1 MGMADFGTIS
11 LMAAFAVC
19 LYGTV
24 VPHLGVRTNNW
35 NLIRSAQ
42 NASILTFFLVAF
54 ASGIL
59 IRALVISDFSL
70 GYVWEHS
77 STDMPL
83 FYKVT
88 SFWGGLEGSLLFWML
103 VQSFFAMIVAFRYE
117 YSNRE
122 IIPYVIVTLNA
133 IMAFLLLLL
142 IGWSNPLDLQAVIPA
157 EGRGLNPLL
166 QNPAMAIHP
175 PSLYLGFIGFSVP
188 FAFAMGGLIRG
199 KIDNEWVLTTR
210 RWTLIAWYFLSAGL
224 ILGGQ
229 WAYEE
234 LGWGGFWA
242 WDPVENAALMP
253 WLTGTAFLHSV
264 MIQEK
269 RNMLKIW
276 NVVLIIMT
284 FGLTIVGT
292 FLTRSGIINS
302 VHSFTQSEI
311 GPAFLIFLALILFIG
326 FTLLFK
332 RIQMLESEHKID
344 SVLCRENV
352 FLAQNVLLT
361 GIAFTVLLG
370 TTFPLLAEAIHG
382 SKLSIQ
388 APFFNTITAPMG
400 YALLL
405 LMGVG
410 TMIPWRKSSQE
421 SLRKNFQNPI
431 ILATVG
437 TMFWLWIFSDNNLYW
452 GVITTFWAAIFVTST
467 ILFEL
472 VKASLVKGR
481 QTETNF
487 LIGLFYVIIGN
498 RRRYGGLLIHFGVVL
513 MFLGFAGTF
522 FNVEQNITLESG
534 TQRQIGDY
542 LLVFRKIDEFKVG
555 NATHRAALVDV
566 FDTEGNLLEV
576 LKPAKS
582 FYPTQPQPL
591 TEVAILRSF
600 VEDLYLIF
608 SSENVGNF
616 GTGEENNT
624 VTLRVFINPLVGWAW
639 MALPIFTL
647 GVGVSLTYR
656 PKSLIARETILR
668 ERYLVAQT
676 TNS

>member
-1 MGMADFGTIS
+1 MADLGTIS

-19 LYGTV
+19 LYGAV
-24 VPHLGVRTNNW
+24 VPHIGIRNNNW

-42 NASILTFFLVAF
+42 NASILSFFLVAI

-59 IRALVISDFSL
+59 IHALVISDFSIF
-70 GYVWEHS
+70 YVWRHS

-83 FYKVT
+83 IYKIT
-88 SFWGGLEGSLLFWML
+88 SFWGGLEGSLLFWTL
-103 VQSFFAMIVAFRYE
+103 VQSFFAMIVAFRYQ

-122 IIPYVIVTLNA
+122 IIPYVITTLNA

-142 IGWSNPLDLQAVIPA
+142 IGWSNPLDLQAVIPT

-166 QNPAMAIHP
+166 QNPAMAAHP
-175 PSLYLGFIGFSVP
+175 PALYLGFIGFSVP

-199 KIDNEWVLTTR
+199 KMDNEWVLTTR
-210 RWTLIAWYFLSAGL
+210 RWTLMSWYFLASGL
-224 ILGGQ
+224 ILGGL

-276 NVVLIIMT
+276 NVVLIITT
-284 FGLTIVGT
+284 FGLTIIGT

-311 GPAFLIFLALILFIG
+311 GPAFLIYLALILIVG
-326 FTLLFK
+326 FALLFK
-332 RIQMLESEHKID
+332 RIQMLESEHKIE

-352 FLAQNVLLT
+352 FLAQNVLLV

-370 TTFPLLAEAIHG
+370 TTFPLLAEAVRG
-382 SKLSIQ
+382 TKLSIQ

-400 YALLL
+400 YALLF
-405 LMGVG
+405 LMGIG
-410 TMIPWRKSSQE
+410 MLISWRKSSLD
-421 SLRKNFQNPI
+421 SLRRNFQNPI

-437 TMFWLWIFSDNNLYW
+437 TLISFWLMFEKNVNW
-452 GVITTFWAAIFVTST
+452 GVYIIFWTTIFVTST
-467 ILFEL
+467 MVFEI
-472 VKASLVKGR
+472 VKAANIKGR
-481 QTETNF
+481 QTDSNI
-487 LIGLFYVIIGN
+487 LMGAFYVISRN

-513 MFLGFAGTF
+513 MFLSFAGTF
-522 FNVEQNITLESG
+522 FSIEKDLTLETGES
-534 TQRQIGDY
+534 RQIGNY
-542 LLVFRKIDEFKVG
+542 RLEFQNVNEFMVG
-555 NATHRAALVDV
+555 NARHRAAIVKV
-566 FDTEGNLLEV
+566 FDSEDNLLEV

-591 TEVAILRSF
+591 TEVAIRRTFL
-600 VEDLYLIF
+600 EDLYLIF
-608 SSENVGNF
+608 SSEDG
-616 GTGEENNT
+616 GEKGS

-639 MALPIFTL
+639 MALPVFTL
-647 GVGVSLTYR
+647 GVGICLTYR
-656 PKSLIARETILR
+656 PKSLIAQETINR
-668 ERYLVAQT
+668 ERYLALQEAG
-676 TNS
+676 

>member
-1 MGMADFGTIS
+1 MGLADFGTIA
-11 LMAAFAVC
+11 LMAAFALCV
-19 LYGTV
+19 YGTV

-35 NLIRSAQ
+35 NLVRSAQ
-42 NASILTFFLVAF
+42 NASILTFFLVAL
-54 ASGIL
+54 ASAIL
-59 IRALVISDFSL
+59 IHALITSDFSII
-70 GYVWEHS
+70 YVWEHS

-83 FYKVT
+83 AYKFS
-88 SFWGGLEGSLLFWML
+88 SFWGGMNGSLLFWIL
-103 VQSFFAMIVAFRYE
+103 VQSFFAMIVAYRYQ

-122 IIPYVIVTLNA
+122 IIPYVITTFNA
-133 IMAFLLLLL
+133 ILAFLLLLL
-142 IGWSNPLDLQAVIPA
+142 IGWSNPLELQAVIPK
-157 EGRGLNPLL
+157 EGLGLNPLL
-166 QNPAMAIHP
+166 QHPAMAIHP

-199 KIDNEWVLTTR
+199 KMDNEWVLTTR
-210 RWTLIAWYFLSAGL
+210 RWTLMAWYFLSAGL

-269 RNMLKIW
+269 RNMLRIW
-276 NVVLIIMT
+276 NVVLIIIT
-284 FGLTIVGT
+284 YGLTILGT
-292 FLTRSGIINS
+292 FLTRSGVINS

-311 GPAFLIFLALILFIG
+311 GPMFLIYLSLVLIIG
-326 FTLLFK
+326 FALLFK
-332 RIQMLESEHKID
+332 RIQMLESEYKIE

-352 FLAQNVLLT
+352 FLAQNVLLV

-370 TTFPLLAEAIHG
+370 TTFPLLSEAVRG
-382 SKLSIQ
+382 AKLSIQ

-410 TMIPWRKSSQE
+410 MLISWRKSSWE
-421 SLRKNFQNPI
+421 GLRRNFQNPV

-437 TMFWLWIFSDNNLYW
+437 TIFLSWLLHDKNLQW
-452 GVITTFWAAIFVTST
+452 GVYITFWAAIFVTSI
-467 ILFEL
+467 ILIEL
-472 VKASLVKGR
+472 AKTSQIKAR

-487 LIGLFYVIIGN
+487 LMGVFYAFSSN
-498 RRRYGGLLIHFGVVL
+498 RRRYGGFLIHFGAVL
-513 MFLGFAGTF
+513 MFLAFAGTF
-522 FNVEQNITLESG
+522 FSLERDVTLEPGSS
-534 TQRQIGDY
+534 RQIGDY
-542 LLVFRKIDEFKVG
+542 RLEFQNVREFQVG
-555 NATHRAALVDV
+555 NARHRAAIIKV
-566 FDTEGNLLEV
+566 FDNDGNLLEV
-576 LKPAKS
+576 MRPAKS

-600 VEDLYLIF
+600 MEDLYLIF
-608 SSENVGNF
+608 SSENG
-616 GTGEENNT
+616 GEQGS
-624 VTLRVFINPLVGWAW
+624 VTLRVFINPLIGWAW

-647 GVGVSLTYR
+647 GVGISLTYR
-656 PKSLIARETILR
+656 PKSLLTRETILK
-668 ERYLVAQT
+668 ERYIAAQEVG
-676 TNS
+676 

>member
-1 MGMADFGTIS
+1 MEIADFGAIA

-19 LYGTV
+19 VYGTV
-24 VPHLGVRTNNW
+24 VPHLGVRSNNW

-42 NASILTFFLVAF
+42 NASILSFLLISI
-54 ASGIL
+54 ASA
-59 IRALVISDFSL
+59 ALLQALLISDFSL
-70 GYVWEHS
+70 RYVWEHS

-83 FYKVT
+83 LYKVS
-88 SFWGGLEGSLLFWML
+88 SFWGGLEGSLLFWVL
-103 VQSFFAMIVAFRYE
+103 VQSFFSMIVAFRYQ

-122 IIPYVIVTLNA
+122 IIPYVIATLNA
-133 IMAFLLLLL
+133 ILAFLLLLL
-142 IGWSNPLDLQAVIPA
+142 IGWSNPLDLQGVIPL

-188 FAFAMGGLIRG
+188 FAFAMGGLILG
-199 KIDNEWVLTTR
+199 KMDNEWVLTTR
-210 RWTLIAWYFLSAGL
+210 RWTLTAWYFLSAGL

-276 NVVLIIMT
+276 NVVLIILT

-302 VHSFTQSEI
+302 VHAFTQSEI
-311 GPAFLIFLALILFIG
+311 GPAFLIFLAFILVIG
-326 FTLLFK
+326 FALLFK
-332 RIQMLESEHKID
+332 RIQMLESEHKIE
-344 SVLCRENV
+344 SVLCRENT
-352 FLAQNVLLT
+352 FLAQNVLLV

-370 TTFPLLAEAIHG
+370 TTFPLLAEAVRG
-382 SKLSIQ
+382 TKLSIQ
-388 APFFNTITAPMG
+388 APFFNTIIAPMG
-400 YALLL
+400 YLLLL

-410 TMIPWRKSSQE
+410 TLIAWRKSSWE
-421 SLRKNFQNPI
+421 GLRRNFKNPL

-437 TMFWLWIFSDNNLYW
+437 TVFLAWFLADRNLLWSVHTIFWL
-452 GVITTFWAAIFVTST
+452 TIFVTST
-467 ILFEL
+467 IVLEI
-472 VKASLVKGR
+472 VKAVQAKSS
-481 QTETNF
+481 QTKSNF
-487 LIGLFYVIIGN
+487 IIGLFYVIARN
-498 RRRYGGLLIHFGVVL
+498 PRRYGGLLIHFGVVL

-522 FNVEQNITLESG
+522 FKVERNMTLEPG
-534 TQRQIGDY
+534 VPQQIGEY
-542 LLVFRKIDEFKVG
+542 SLEFKQMEEYKVG
-555 NATHRAALVDV
+555 NATHRASIVEVYDK
-566 FDTEGNLLEV
+566 EGDFLEV

-591 TEVAILRSF
+591 TEVAIRRSF
-600 VEDLYLIF
+600 LEDLYLIF
-608 SSENVGNF
+608 SSEN
-616 GTGEENNT
+616 GEEQGSI
-624 VTLRVFINPLVGWAW
+624 TLRVFINPLVGWAW
-639 MALPIFTL
+639 MALPVFTL
-647 GVGVSLTYR
+647 GVGLSLSYR
-656 PKSLIARETILR
+656 PKSLVAHETILR
-668 ERYLVAQT
+668 ERYLAAQVL
-676 TNS
+676 NS

>member
-1 MGMADFGTIS
+1 MGLADFGTIA
-11 LMAAFAVC
+11 LMVAFALCV
-19 LYGTV
+19 YGTV
-24 VPHLGVRTNNW
+24 VPHLGVRANNW
-35 NLIRSAQ
+35 NLVRSAQ
-42 NASILTFFLVAF
+42 NATILTFFLVAI
-54 ASGIL
+54 ASAIL
-59 IRALVISDFSL
+59 INALITSDFSII
-70 GYVWEHS
+70 YVWEHS

-83 FYKVT
+83 VYKFS
-88 SFWGGLEGSLLFWML
+88 SFWGGLNGSLLFWVL
-103 VQSFFAMIVAFRYE
+103 VQSFFAMIVAYRYQ

-122 IIPYVIVTLNA
+122 IIPYVIATFNL

-142 IGWSNPLDLQAVIPA
+142 IGWSNPLELQSVIPE

-188 FAFAMGGLIRG
+188 FAFAMGALIRG

-210 RWTLIAWYFLSAGL
+210 RWTLMAWYFLSAGL

-269 RNMLKIW
+269 RNLLKIW

-284 FGLTIVGT
+284 YGLTILGT
-292 FLTRSGIINS
+292 FITRSGVINS

-311 GPAFLIFLALILFIG
+311 GPLFLIYLALIMIIAFA
-326 FTLLFK
+326 LLFK
-332 RIQMLESEHKID
+332 RIKMLESEYKIE

-352 FLAQNVLLT
+352 FLAQNVLLV

-370 TTFPLLAEAIHG
+370 TTFPLLSEAVRG
-382 SKLSIQ
+382 TKLSIQ

-410 TMIPWRKSSQE
+410 MLISWRKSSWEGLQG
-421 SLRKNFQNPI
+421 NFQNPA
-431 ILATVG
+431 ILATAG
-437 TMFWLWIFSDNNLYW
+437 TIFLSWLLYEKNLQWEVY
-452 GVITTFWAAIFVTST
+452 ITFWAAIFVTS
-467 ILFEL
+467 IFLLEL
-472 VKASLVKGR
+472 VKTSYIKSR
-481 QTETNF
+481 QTETNLLMGSYYAF
-487 LIGLFYVIIGN
+487 SSN
-498 RRRYGGLLIHFGVVL
+498 RRPYGGFLIHFGAVL

-522 FNVEQNITLESG
+522 FSLERDITLEPGSSK
-534 TQRQIGDY
+534 QIGDY
-542 LLVFRKIDEFKVG
+542 RLDFQNISEFQIG
-555 NATHRAALVDV
+555 NVKHRAAIIEV
-566 FDTEGNLLEV
+566 FDNEGNFLEV
-576 LKPAKS
+576 MKPAKS

-591 TEVAILRSF
+591 TEVAILRF
-600 VEDLYLIF
+600 FMEDLYLIF
-608 SSENVGNF
+608 SSENG
-616 GTGEENNT
+616 GEQGS
-624 VTLRVFINPLVGWAW
+624 VTLRVYINPLIGWAW

-647 GVGVSLTYR
+647 GVGISLTYR
-656 PKSLIARETILR
+656 PKRLLDRENILK
-668 ERYLVAQT
+668 ERYIAAQVT
-676 TNS
+676 G

>member
-1 MGMADFGTIS
+1 MGLADFGTIA
-11 LMAAFAVC
+11 LMVAFALCV
-19 LYGTV
+19 YGTV
-24 VPHLGVRTNNW
+24 VPHLGVRANNW
-35 NLIRSAQ
+35 NLVRSAQ
-42 NASILTFFLVAF
+42 NATILTFFLVAI
-54 ASGIL
+54 ASAIL
-59 IRALVISDFSL
+59 INALITSDFSII
-70 GYVWEHS
+70 YVWEHS

-83 FYKVT
+83 VYKFS
-88 SFWGGLEGSLLFWML
+88 SFWGGLNGSLLFWVL
-103 VQSFFAMIVAFRYE
+103 VQSFFAMIVAYRYQ

-122 IIPYVIVTLNA
+122 IIPYVIATFNL

-142 IGWSNPLDLQAVIPA
+142 IGWSNPLELQSVIPE

-188 FAFAMGGLIRG
+188 FAFAMGALIRG

-210 RWTLIAWYFLSAGL
+210 RWTLMAWYFLSAGL

-269 RNMLKIW
+269 RNLLKIW

-284 FGLTIVGT
+284 YGLTILGT
-292 FLTRSGIINS
+292 FITRSGVINS

-311 GPAFLIFLALILFIG
+311 GPLFLIYLALIMIIAFA
-326 FTLLFK
+326 LLFK
-332 RIQMLESEHKID
+332 RIKMLESEYKIE

-352 FLAQNVLLT
+352 FLAQNVLLV

-370 TTFPLLAEAIHG
+370 TTFPLLSEAVRG
-382 SKLSIQ
+382 TKLSIQ

-410 TMIPWRKSSQE
+410 MLISWRKSSWEGLQG
-421 SLRKNFQNPI
+421 NFQNPA
-431 ILATVG
+431 ILATAG
-437 TMFWLWIFSDNNLYW
+437 TIFLSWLLYEKNLQWEVY
-452 GVITTFWAAIFVTST
+452 ITFWSAIFVTS
-467 ILFEL
+467 IFLLEL
-472 VKASLVKGR
+472 VKTSYIKSR
-481 QTETNF
+481 QTETNLLMGSYYAF
-487 LIGLFYVIIGN
+487 SSN
-498 RRRYGGLLIHFGVVL
+498 RRRYGGFLIHFGAVL

-522 FNVEQNITLESG
+522 FSLERDITLEPGSSK
-534 TQRQIGDY
+534 QIGDY
-542 LLVFRKIDEFKVG
+542 RLDFQNISEFQIG
-555 NATHRAALVDV
+555 NVKHRAAIIEV
-566 FDTEGNLLEV
+566 FDNEGNFLEV
-576 LKPAKS
+576 MKPAKS

-591 TEVAILRSF
+591 TEVAILRF
-600 VEDLYLIF
+600 FMEDLYLIF
-608 SSENVGNF
+608 SSENG
-616 GTGEENNT
+616 GEQGS
-624 VTLRVFINPLVGWAW
+624 VTLRVYINPLIGWAW

-647 GVGVSLTYR
+647 GVGISLTYR
-656 PKSLIARETILR
+656 PKRLLDRENILK
-668 ERYLVAQT
+668 ERYIAAQVT
-676 TNS
+676 G

>member
-1 MGMADFGTIS
+1 MGIADLGTIT

-19 LYGTV
+19 VYGTV
-24 VPHLGVRTNNW
+24 VPHLGVRSNNW

-42 NASILTFFLVAF
+42 NASILSFLLIAI
-54 ASGIL
+54 ASAAL
-59 IRALVISDFSL
+59 LQALVLSDFSL
-70 GYVWEHS
+70 RYVWEHS

-83 FYKVT
+83 FYKVS
-88 SFWGGLEGSLLFWML
+88 SFWGGLEGSLLFWVL
-103 VQSFFAMIVAFRYE
+103 VQSFFSMIVAFRYQ

-122 IIPYVIVTLNA
+122 IIPYVIATLNA
-133 IMAFLLLLL
+133 ILAFLLLLL
-142 IGWSNPLDLQAVIPA
+142 IGWSNPLDLQGVIPL

-166 QNPAMAIHP
+166 QTPAMAIHP

-199 KIDNEWVLTTR
+199 KMDNEWVLTTR
-210 RWTLIAWYFLSAGL
+210 RWTLTAWYFLSAGL

-276 NVVLIIMT
+276 NVVLIILT

-302 VHSFTQSEI
+302 VHAFTQSEI
-311 GPAFLIFLALILFIG
+311 GPAFLIFLAFILVIG
-326 FTLLFK
+326 FALLFK
-332 RIQMLESEHKID
+332 RIQMLESEHKIE
-344 SVLCRENV
+344 SVLCRENA
-352 FLAQNVLLT
+352 FLAQNVLLV

-370 TTFPLLAEAIHG
+370 TTFPLLAEAVRG
-382 SKLSIQ
+382 TKLSIQ
-388 APFFNTITAPMG
+388 APFFNTIIAPMG
-400 YALLL
+400 YLLLL

-410 TMIPWRKSSQE
+410 TLIAWRKSSWE
-421 SLRKNFQNPI
+421 GLRRNFKNPL

-437 TMFWLWIFSDNNLYW
+437 TVFLAWFLADRNLLWSVHTIFWL
-452 GVITTFWAAIFVTST
+452 TIFVTST
-467 ILFEL
+467 IVLEI
-472 VKASLVKGR
+472 VKAVQAKSS
-481 QTETNF
+481 QTKSNF
-487 LIGLFYVIIGN
+487 IIVLFYVIARN
-498 RRRYGGLLIHFGVVL
+498 PRRYGGLLIHFGVVL

-522 FNVEQNITLESG
+522 FKVERNMTLEPG
-534 TQRQIGDY
+534 VPQQIGEY
-542 LLVFRKIDEFKVG
+542 SLEFKQIEEFTVG
-555 NATHRAALVDV
+555 NATHRASIVEVYDK
-566 FDTEGNLLEV
+566 EGDFLEV

-591 TEVAILRSF
+591 TEVAIRRSF
-600 VEDLYLIF
+600 LEDLYLIF
-608 SSENVGNF
+608 SSEN
-616 GTGEENNT
+616 GEEQGSI
-624 VTLRVFINPLVGWAW
+624 TLRVFINPLVGWAW
-639 MALPIFTL
+639 MALPVFTL
-647 GVGVSLTYR
+647 GVGLSLSYR
-656 PKSLIARETILR
+656 PKSLVAHETILR
-668 ERYLVAQT
+668 ERYLAAQAL
-676 TNS
+676 NS

>member
-1 MGMADFGTIS
+1 MGLADFGTIA
-11 LMAAFAVC
+11 LMVAFALCV
-19 LYGTV
+19 YGTV
-24 VPHLGVRTNNW
+24 VPHLGVRANNW
-35 NLIRSAQ
+35 NLVRSAQ
-42 NASILTFFLVAF
+42 NATILTFFLVAI
-54 ASGIL
+54 ASAIL
-59 IRALVISDFSL
+59 INALITSDFSII
-70 GYVWEHS
+70 YVWEHS

-83 FYKVT
+83 VYKFS
-88 SFWGGLEGSLLFWML
+88 SFWGGLNGSLLFWVL
-103 VQSFFAMIVAFRYE
+103 VQSFFAMIVAYRYQ

-122 IIPYVIVTLNA
+122 IIPYVIATFNL

-142 IGWSNPLDLQAVIPA
+142 IGWSNPLELQSVIPE

-188 FAFAMGGLIRG
+188 FAFAMGALIRG

-210 RWTLIAWYFLSAGL
+210 RWTLMAWYFLSAGL

-284 FGLTIVGT
+284 YGLTILGT
-292 FLTRSGIINS
+292 FITRSGVINS

-311 GPAFLIFLALILFIG
+311 GPLFLIYLALIMIIAFA
-326 FTLLFK
+326 LLFK
-332 RIQMLESEHKID
+332 RIQMLESEYKIE

-352 FLAQNVLLT
+352 FLAQNVLLV

-370 TTFPLLAEAIHG
+370 TTFPLLSEAVRG
-382 SKLSIQ
+382 TKLSIQ

-410 TMIPWRKSSQE
+410 MLISWRKSSWEGLQG
-421 SLRKNFQNPI
+421 NFQNPA
-431 ILATVG
+431 ILATAG
-437 TMFWLWIFSDNNLYW
+437 TIFLSWMLYEKNLQWEVY
-452 GVITTFWAAIFVTST
+452 ITFWSAIFVTS
-467 ILFEL
+467 IFLFEL
-472 VKASLVKGR
+472 AKTSYIKSQ

-487 LIGLFYVIIGN
+487 LMGVFYAFSSN
-498 RRRYGGLLIHFGVVL
+498 RRRYGGFLIHFGAVL

-522 FNVEQNITLESG
+522 FSLERDITLEPGSSK
-534 TQRQIGDY
+534 QIGDY
-542 LLVFRKIDEFKVG
+542 RLEFKNVSEFQIG
-555 NATHRAALVDV
+555 NVRHRAAIIEV
-566 FDTEGNLLEV
+566 FDNEGNFMEV
-576 LKPAKS
+576 MKPAKS

-591 TEVAILRSF
+591 TEVAILRF
-600 VEDLYLIF
+600 FMEDLYLIF
-608 SSENVGNF
+608 SSENGDEQ
-616 GTGEENNT
+616 GS
-624 VTLRVFINPLVGWAW
+624 VTLRVYINPLIGWAW

-647 GVGVSLTYR
+647 GVGISLTYR
-656 PKSLIARETILR
+656 PKSLLDRENILK
-668 ERYLVAQT
+668 ERYIAAQET
-676 TNS
+676 G